1 MYSMSYII
9 LFNCLLY
16 ANIHQQHL
24 TAEYN
29 KQADMKVEQAMI
41 GFLKIIYKWPTF
53 GCAFFEVKVRIF
65 DFASNTFL
73 F

>member
-1 MYSMSYII
+1 MHKCVSNII
-9 LFNCLLY
+9 LFFVSHIIYFFLY
-16 ANIHQQHL
+16 ANIYQQHL

-29 KQADMKVEQAMI
+29 KQADMTVEQAMT

-65 DFASNTFL
+65 A
-73 F
+73 